1 MTEAVWIW
9 YPDQTAVQPNM
20 YVDFRKKIALGHVN
34 VIVKVSACQEYQLFV
49 NGQLAGRGPS
59 PCSPEWQYYDE
70 INISSFLQEGEN
82 VLSAVV
88 YHFGDKDIV
97 TNQMQGP
104 GGFWLQ
110 LESAEG
116 EMLLGSDASWS
127 CRISPRWETRNHRIS
142 RWGGFNEIYVVD
154 REDGWQEK
162 EYVEED
168 WLQAGIVARI
178 GDAENPWTHLIPA
191 EIAPLHREQ
200 VHPAAIIRTEAN
212 YGSVIGA
219 SELLARSPAAGMSV
233 DCSAPYSLPGVV
245 FDYGREVVGRPVIII
260 EAPEGGVMRLAYG
273 ESLELQY
280 VDTFVLRRGNNAVS
294 TFGRRACR
302 FLQLSFLAA
311 PKPLTVKELVF
322 EHQHY
327 DFKQQGTFVTNEER
341 LNRIWDV
348 SCYTTLMNSQDHLED
363 CPWREK
369 ALWVADAVVMGKVI
383 YHVYGDTALLR
394 KSLLQGARI
403 QNEDGSIP
411 GTGPER
417 NAQMLTDFCGHWLLG
432 VRDYWRYSGDCATI
446 EQLWPNLLKLTD
458 WFGAQKDET
467 GLFAQADRPG
477 WWCFIDWTVHIDKR
491 DKVTCINALYV
502 AVLEAMSEMSLA
514 LGKFEVSVDYRKHA
528 DQLKLDIRR
537 QLWLADKEAF
547 TDCIIGNTLSTNLSL
562 QTNFLAAWCGIM
574 TEAETTRFIERY
586 YDTNALVEIK
596 GAFFQHIVLE
606 VFVRMGMTGR
616 ALELIRGYWGAM
628 VDRGA
633 TTWWET
639 FDASTPHGVTPSTY
653 GGNVPTYLWE
663 GPLVSQC
670 HAWGASPAYI
680 LHQLISG
687 IDVLRL
693 GQGIIRLRKP
703 ADEGPDRLS
712 AELPTRNGL
721 IRAEWKR
728 EDGVYSGTVTVPSVY
743 QVVRDEDMPKA
754 IIVHFEKGAAVQ
766 R

>member
-9 YPDQTAVQPNM
+9 YPEQAALQPNM
-20 YVDFRKKIALGHVN
+20 YVDFRKTVSLNQAGG
-34 VIVKVSACQEYQLFV
+34 IVKVSACQEYQLFV
-49 NGQLAGRGPS
+49 NGHLAGRGPS
-59 PCSPEWQYYDE
+59 PCSPEWQYFDE
-70 INISSFLQEGEN
+70 INISSFLREGEN

-88 YHFGDKDIV
+88 YHFGEKDIV

-104 GGFWLQ
+104 GGFWLE
-110 LESAEG
+110 LGTLAG
-116 EMLLGSDASWS
+116 EVLLGSDDSWS

-142 RWGGFNEIYVVD
+142 RWGGFNEIYVLD

-162 EYVEED
+162 GYIEEG
-168 WLQAGIVARI
+168 WLQAGIVGRVGEADI
-178 GDAENPWTHLIPA
+178 PWTHLIPA
-191 EIAPLHREQ
+191 EIEPLHREL
-200 VHPAAIIRTEAN
+200 VYPRSIVRTEAN
-212 YGSVIGA
+212 FGSIVSA
-219 SELLARSPAAGMSV
+219 NELLDKSPAYGMTV

-245 FDYGREVVGRPVIII
+245 YDYGHEVVGRPVMTI
-260 EAPEGGVMRLAYG
+260 EAPEGGVVRIAYG

-280 VDTFVLRRGNNAVS
+280 VDTFVLRRGANRVS

-302 FLQLSFLAA
+302 FMQLSFLAA
-311 PKPLTVKELVF
+311 PQPLTVKELCF

-327 DFKQQGTFVTNEER
+327 DFKKQGTFETSEER
-341 LNRIWDV
+341 LNRIWEV

-417 NAQMLTDFCGHWLLG
+417 NTQMLTDFCGHWLLG
-432 VRDYWRYSGDCATI
+432 VRDYWRYSGDLKAI

-467 GLFAQADRPG
+467 GLFARADRPG

-514 LGKFEVSVDYRKHA
+514 MGRSEESEAYRKQA
-528 DQLKLDIRR
+528 DQLKLDIRK
-537 QLWLADKEAF
+537 QLWLAEEEAF
-547 TDCIIGNTLSTNLSL
+547 TDCMIGDKRSSHLSL
-562 QTNFLAAWCGIM
+562 QTNFMAAWCGIM
-574 TEAETTRFIERY
+574 TDAETTRFIERY
-586 YDTNALVEIK
+586 YDTKALVEIK

-606 VFVRMGMTGR
+606 VFVRLGMTGR
-616 ALELIRGYWGAM
+616 ALGLIRDYWGGM
-628 VDRGA
+628 IDRGA

-639 FDASTPHGVTPSTY
+639 FDSSTPHGVTPSTY

-680 LHQLISG
+680 LNQLISG

-693 GQGIIRLRKP
+693 GQGIIHLRKP
-703 ADEGPDRLS
+703 ADEGPDRLR
-712 AELPTRNGL
+712 AVLPTKKGS

-728 EDGVYSGTVTVPSVY
+728 VNGIYSGTVTVPSCY
-743 QVVRDEDMPKA
+743 RVVRDEDVPAA
-754 IIVHFEKGAAVQ
+754 IIVQFEKEAAIPK
-766 R
+766 

>member
-1 MTEAVWIW
+1 MTEAAWIW
-9 YPDQTAVQPNM
+9 YPDQAALQPNI
-20 YVDFRKKIALGHVN
+20 YVDFRKTITLEQADG
-34 VIVKVSACQEYQLFV
+34 IVKVSACQMYQLFV
-49 NGQLAGRGPS
+49 NGHLVGRGPS

-70 INISSFLQEGEN
+70 INISPFLREGEN

-88 YHFGDKDIV
+88 YHFGEKDIV
-97 TNQMQGP
+97 TLQMQGP

-110 LESAEG
+110 LETAAG
-116 EMLLGSDASWS
+116 EALTGSDESWS

-142 RWGGFNEIYVVD
+142 KWGGFNEIYVAG
-154 REDGWQEK
+154 REDGW
-162 EYVEED
+162 EEPGYIEEG

-178 GDAENPWTHLIPA
+178 GDEESPWAHLIPA
-191 EIAPLHREQ
+191 EIAPLHRELAY
-200 VHPAAIIRTEAN
+200 PAAIVRTEDN
-212 YGSVIGA
+212 YGSVTGA
-219 SELLARSPAAGMSV
+219 GELLSQSSGGGMTV
-233 DCSAPYSLPGVV
+233 DCSAPYSFPGAV
-245 FDYGREVVGRPVIII
+245 FDYGREVVGRPVLSI
-260 EAPEGGVMRLAYG
+260 EAPDGGVVRIAYG

-280 VDTFVLRRGNNAVS
+280 VDTFVLRRGGNHLS
-294 TFGRRACR
+294 TYGRRACR
-302 FLQLSFLAA
+302 FMQVSFLAA
-311 PKPLTVKELVF
+311 PLPLTVKALAF

-327 DFKQQGTFVTNEER
+327 DFKQQGTFATSEER

-348 SCYTTLMNSQDHLED
+348 SCRTTLMNSQDHLED

-383 YHVYGDTALLR
+383 YHVFGDTALLR

-403 QNEDGSIP
+403 QNADGSIP

-432 VRDYWRYSGDCATI
+432 VRDYWRYSGDLPTI
-446 EQLWPNLLKLTD
+446 EQLWPNLLRLTA
-458 WFGAQKDET
+458 WFSAQKDET
-467 GLFAQADRPG
+467 GLFARADRPG

-502 AVLEAMSEMSLA
+502 AALEAMGDMALAMGKSEES
-514 LGKFEVSVDYRKHA
+514 GTYRQQA
-528 DQLKLDIRR
+528 ERLKLDIRER
-537 QLWLADKEAF
+537 LWLQEEEAF
-547 TDCIIGNTLSTNLSL
+547 TDCMIGDARSTHLSL
-562 QTNFLAAWCGIM
+562 QTNFMAAWCGLM
-574 TEAETTRFIERY
+574 TEAETARFIERY
-586 YDTNALVEIK
+586 YDTKALVEIK

-606 VFVRMGMTGR
+606 VFVRMGMTSR
-616 ALELIRGYWGAM
+616 ALELIRDYWGAM

-680 LHQLISG
+680 LHQLVSG

-693 GQGIIRLRKP
+693 GEGIIRLRKP

-712 AELPTRNGL
+712 ATLPTKNGS
-721 IRAEWKR
+721 ISAEWKR
-728 EDGVYSGTVTVPSVY
+728 ENGVCSGTVIVPSCYRVI
-743 QVVRDEDMPKA
+743 RDEDVPES
-754 IIVHFEKGAAVQ
+754 IIVHYEKEAAAQ